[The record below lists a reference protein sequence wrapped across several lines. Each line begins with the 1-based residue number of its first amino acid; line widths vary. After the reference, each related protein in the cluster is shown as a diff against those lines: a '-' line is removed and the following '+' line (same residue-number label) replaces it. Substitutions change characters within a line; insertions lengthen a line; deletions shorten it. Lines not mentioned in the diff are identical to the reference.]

1 MADSR
6 VLNAGLTIQ
15 SHRGPYT
22 VTFGSA
28 FEGLQTGL
36 AETEH
41 MIVDSRVA
49 ELYAGPLSRALARA
63 STLRIQAT
71 EENKS
76 LERIPAFV
84 THLIDHRIRRD
95 HVLVAVGG
103 GIIQDI
109 TAFIAAT
116 LLRGLRWKFHP
127 TTLLAQADSCIGSKT
142 SINVGNYKNQ
152 LGTFTPPE
160 AVQISTALLDT
171 LDPVDL
177 RSGVGEMLKIHI
189 ISGWDDTRAI
199 ASDYDRIL
207 EDRPV
212 LEKYIRHSLEL
223 KKARIEADEFDRGE
237 RLVMNYGHSFG
248 HALESA
254 TKYLIPH
261 GIAVTMGADFA
272 NYVSCRLGLATRS
285 TFDELHALLRR
296 NFSGFERTPVPPDA
310 FFDALSRDKKNVD
323 DDLSLILMKEPGQ
336 VFRGKYRNDE
346 PFKRICRN
354 YLQTVGTGLTYG

>member
-1 MADSR
+1 MLSATM
-6 VLNAGLTIQ
+6 TIQ

-22 VTFGSA
+22 VSFGTA
-28 FEGLQTGL
+28 FEGLQAGL

-41 MIVDSRVA
+41 MIIDSRVA
-49 ELYAGPLSRALARA
+49 ELYAGPLGNALSRA

-76 LERIPAFV
+76 LERIPDFV

-116 LLRGLRWKFHP
+116 LLRGLRWRFYP

-142 SINVGNYKNQ
+142 SINVGSYKNQ

-160 AVQISTALLDT
+160 EVCISTALLDT

-199 ASDYDRIL
+199 SSDYDRIL
-207 EDRPV
+207 EDRAV
-212 LEKYIRHSLEL
+212 MEKYIWHSLEL
-223 KKARIEADEFDRGE
+223 KKAKIEADEFDRGE

-248 HALESA
+248 HAIESA
-254 TKYLIPH
+254 TNYLIPH
-261 GIAVTMGADFA
+261 GIAVTMGADLA
-272 NYVSCRLGLATRS
+272 NYVSCRLGFAARS
-285 TFDELHALLRR
+285 TFDELHALLQR
-296 NFSGFERTPVPPDA
+296 NFSGFERTSIPEDV
-310 FFDALSRDKKNVD
+310 FFDALGRDKKNLD
-323 DDLSLILMKEPGQ
+323 NDLSLILMKEPGQ
-336 VFRGKYRNDE
+336 VFRGRYRNDDR
-346 PFKRICRN
+346 FKGICRD
-354 YLQTVGTGLTYG
+354 YLLTVGTGLVHG